1 MSFRTESLL
10 LIVDVQG
17 RFAEAMWRRDLL
29 LDRLAR
35 LSRGAL
41 ALEIP
46 IICTEQV
53 PEKLGPTVPELA
65 QILGATERWPKKA
78 FSCWREPRVAE
89 RIESLRRPCVW
100 LAGIESHVCVY
111 QTAADLL
118 RAGYRVEAIADA
130 ISSRTEEDRQA
141 GLDRMR
147 AMGAGVMTVEMALFE
162 ALEIAEGDA
171 FRSVHKI
178 VK

>member
-10 LIVDVQG
+10 LIIDVQG
-17 RFAEAMWRRDLL
+17 RLAEAMWRRDLL
-29 LDRLAR
+29 LDRLGR
-35 LSRGAL
+35 LSSGAR
-41 ALEIP
+41 ALGMP
-46 IICTEQV
+46 IVCTEQV
-53 PEKLGPTVPELA
+53 PEKLGPTVPELVQRLA
-65 QILGATERWPKKA
+65 GTERWPKRT
-78 FSCWREPRVAE
+78 FSCWRDRRIAE
-89 RIESLRRPCVW
+89 HIETHQRPCIW

-141 GLDRMR
+141 GMDRMR
-147 AMGAGVMTVEMALFE
+147 AMGAGLMTVEMALFE
-162 ALEIAEGDA
+162 ALETAEGDD
-171 FRSVHKI
+171 FRAIHKI